1 MNAQSPAL
9 AAAIWPVEGRNAWLK
24 AVLLIAAG
32 SILLTV
38 SAKLKVPFWPV
49 PITMQT
55 FAVLLIGLAYGWKLG
70 SATVLAY
77 LAQGLAGLPVF
88 TNPGAGPAYL
98 LGPTGGYLVGFV
110 LAAAAVGWL
119 AERGWDRRVVTIIP
133 ALLIGIV
140 LIYVPGVIW
149 LHQFLL
155 AGEPTVT
162 FGAAFSL
169 GATPFLLGDA
179 LKLGLAAALLPT
191 AWWLIGRRG

>member
-9 AAAIWPVEGRNAWLK
+9 AAAVWPAEGRNAWLK
-24 AVLLIAAG
+24 AALLIAGG

-38 SAKLKVPFWPV
+38 SAKLQVPFWPV

-55 FAVLLIGLAYGWKLG
+55 FAVLLIGMTFGWRLG
-70 SATVLAY
+70 SATVVAY

-88 TNPGAGPAYL
+88 TNPGAGPIYMF
-98 LGPTGGYLVGFV
+98 GPTGGYLAGFV

-133 ALLIGIV
+133 ALLIGSL

-149 LHQFLL
+149 LHQILL
-155 AGEPTVT
+155 VGDPTAS
-162 FGAAFSL
+162 FGTALSL
-169 GATPFLLGDA
+169 GVVPFLLGDA
-179 LKLGLAAALLPT
+179 LKLGLAAALLPA
-191 AWWLIGRRG
+191 AWALIGRRG

>member
-24 AVLLIAAG
+24 AALLIIAG

-38 SAKLKVPFWPV
+38 SAKLRVPFWPV

-55 FAVLLIGLAYGWKLG
+55 FAVLLIGMAYGWKLG

-88 TNPGAGPAYL
+88 TNPGAGPAYMF
-98 LGPTGGYLVGFV
+98 GPTAGYLVGFV
-110 LAAAAVGWL
+110 LAAAAVGWM
-119 AERGWDRRVVTIIP
+119 AERGWDRRVVTVIP
-133 ALLIGIV
+133 ALLIGSL

-149 LHQFLL
+149 LHQILVAANPATDL
-155 AGEPTVT
+155 AATIGV
-162 FGAAFSL
+162 GV
-169 GATPFLLGDA
+169 TPFLIGDA
-179 LKLGLAAALLPT
+179 LKICLAAALLPA
-191 AWWLIGRRG
+191 AWALIGRRS